1 MSSILKILIIGLPNS
16 GRHSLLEAINDTYNG
31 TKKYTIN
38 ADFCPT
44 VESREAQDADV
55 VIWCDTVENT
65 TDIGFQRPQ
74 FSKEKI
80 HCYVTTMNTQFWA
93 KHIIDTILCGKK

>member
-16 GRHSLLEAINDTYNG
+16 GKHSLLEAINDTYNG

-38 ADFCPT
+38 AEFCPT
-44 VESREAQDADV
+44 VEARKEYNADV
-55 VIWCDTVENT
+55 VIWCDTLEKNT

-74 FSKEKI
+74 FSTEKI
-80 HCYVTTMNTQFWA
+80 HCYVTTKNAQFWA
-93 KHIIDTILCGKK
+93 NHIINTIL